1 MFAFLITKEER
12 DMSNSGIRSVVS
24 AAGGQV
30 KLAGLLG
37 VTQQSVS
44 LWVRQGFVPVSRVV
58 EIESQFGV
66 PRLELINPRLRATLE
81 DHGGRI

>member
-1 MFAFLITKEER
+1 
-12 DMSNSGIRSVVS
+12 
-24 AAGGQV
+24 
-30 KLAGLLG
+30 
-37 VTQQSVS
+37 

-66 PRLELINPRLRATLE
+66 PRVELINPRLRATLE